1 MKKTIL
7 ASIMMLSTG
16 LFTFAQDLAPNSV
29 KLKVK
34 SSNGLFQYSYLPEYP
49 EYSEYEDYSVTLK
62 DVDGKEYTTRT
73 NIGEKRDVPFAMYYL
88 ENLTHEV
95 SDGDFHINIT
105 RLDTRIEK
113 LTKKEY
119 SSGGDNPTKLFGY
132 TIEHKDKYAI
142 SIIDAKGDKGVIYDT
157 TLTIL
162 GKSLFPKDY
171 NEKLH
176 FSNEGLALKGL
187 DQFMYNTDSKDFD
200 IKKTSDLIKKHNSG
214 KTQDPQFVKKTLYIL
229 INGDL
234 KHKLRGTISQGW
246 YLKRIDVFEVKTKEK
261 VYEEINEAASLV
273 NEAIKIMKQNY
284 KDDVVTNFH
293 DEKIFLMMDQAY
305 IMLEKY
311 RDKKYIKA
319 LTEDVQDLFEI
330 GMNINIFFTAIS
342 TSRFDEANN
351 ILKDIKVFMEGVSD
365 TNLKRTELRD
375 INHSIDVMVF
385 ILEREQRL
393 FEKHKD
399 IYNFYK

>member
-1 MKKTIL
+1 
-7 ASIMMLSTG
+7 MMLSIG
-16 LFTFAQDLAPNSV
+16 LFAFAQDLTPNSV

-34 SSNGLFQYSYLPEYP
+34 SSNGLFQYSYLPVYP

-73 NIGEKRDVPFAMYYL
+73 NIGEKRDVPFSMYYL
-88 ENLTHEV
+88 ENLTHVV

-119 SSGGDNPTKLFGY
+119 SSGGDNATKRFGY

-162 GKSLFPKDY
+162 GKSVFPKDY
-171 NEKLH
+171 SEKIH
-176 FSNEGLALKGL
+176 FSNAGLALKGL
-187 DQFMYNTDSKDFD
+187 DQFIYNSPTKDVN
-200 IKKTSDLIKKHNSG
+200 IKKTSNVIKKHNSG
-214 KTQDPQFVKKTLYIL
+214 KRQSPQFAKKTLYIL
-229 INGDL
+229 INGGV
-234 KHKLRGTISQGW
+234 KNKLRGTISQGW

-261 VYEEINEAASLV
+261 AYEEINEAASLV

-284 KDDVVTNFH
+284 KDEVVTNFH
-293 DEKIFLMMDQAY
+293 DEKVFLMMDQAY
-305 IMLEKY
+305 MMLEKY
-311 RDKKYIKA
+311 RDEKYINA

-330 GMNINIFFTAIS
+330 GMNINIFFTAIA

-351 ILKDIKVFMEGVSD
+351 ILKDIKAFMEGVSD
-365 TNLKRTELRD
+365 TSLKRTELRD
-375 INHSIDVMVF
+375 VNHSIDVMVF
-385 ILEREQRL
+385 ILEREERL